1 MKHITLL
8 IVCFVIPLYAFS
20 ETIEVGGIYY
30 NFIKGSIVEV
40 TKSPNKYSGNI
51 TIPSQI
57 DYNGQTLDVKIV
69 GDSAFYESQV
79 ESVILTNGIQKI
91 GKCAFSNSDKLK
103 KIEIPETVI
112 DIEYR
117 AFGDC
122 KSLVSIKLP
131 SKISTLSSSLF
142 ISCINL
148 QEVNIPEN
156 VVLIDT
162 HAFYGCKK
170 LKSITIPKSVEE
182 IDTDAFRGS
191 GLEAV
196 YISDLEAWCMIKF
209 SPYTGGLSNPVTIA
223 HHLYLNEELFVDFI
237 IPANIT
243 NLSGTFKGCSDLQ
256 TIKFH
261 NNFKSLEGG
270 TFWGCNGLK
279 EIYVPNNVE
288 KIGSSDFKE
297 CENLS
302 KVYIGSGINK
312 IGFYAFEKC
321 KNLSDL
327 YCYAKD
333 VPKTEEN
340 AFLDSYIEYA
350 TLHVP
355 AESLEKY
362 KAHSVFGKFGNI
374 VALTDTEMSIHTI
387 YTPQKDTKIYTLNG
401 VQHKKIQKGLNIIQ
415 SEDGKTK
422 KIFIK

>member
-1 MKHITLL
+1 MKHITFL
-8 IVCFVIPLYAFS
+8 IVCFVIPLYASS
-20 ETIEVGGIYY
+20 ETIEVDGIYY

-40 TKSPNKYSGNI
+40 TKSPNKYSGDI

-57 DYNGQTLDVKIV
+57 DYNGQTFDVKIV
-69 GDSAFYESQV
+69 GDSAFYESHV
-79 ESVILTNGIQKI
+79 ESVKLKNGIQKI
-91 GKCAFSNSDKLK
+91 GKYAFSHSDLLK
-103 KIEIPETVI
+103 KIEIPESVT
-112 DIEYR
+112 DIEYC
-117 AFGDC
+117 AFKDC
-122 KSLVSIKLP
+122 NSLVSIKLP

-142 ISCINL
+142 YKCVNL

-156 VVLIDT
+156 TILIEGE
-162 HAFYGCKK
+162 AFECCEN
-170 LKSITIPKSVEE
+170 LKSITIPKSVAE
-182 IDTDAFRGS
+182 IGTDAFRSS

-196 YISDLEAWCMIKF
+196 YISDLEAWCKIKF
-209 SPYTGGLSNPVTIA
+209 SPYTGGMSNPTATA
-223 HHLYLNEELFVDFI
+223 HHLYLNDELLIDLI
-237 IPANIT
+237 IPNNIT
-243 NLSGTFKGCSDLQ
+243 ELNGTFKGCSDLQ
-256 TIKFH
+256 SIKFH

-270 TFWGCNGLK
+270 AFWGCNGLREVYIPNSV
-279 EIYVPNNVE
+279 EI
-288 KIGSSDFKE
+288 ISGSDFKE
-297 CENLS
+297 CENLK

-312 IGFYAFEKC
+312 IGVYAFEKC

-333 VPKTEEN
+333 VPKTAEN

-387 YTPQKDTKIYTLNG
+387 NNTQIETKIYTING
-401 VQHKKIQKGLNIIQ
+401 VQHKKIQKGLNIIR
-415 SEDGKTK
+415 SEDGKSK